1 MLKTRPMVFIGIP
14 FLLSC
19 FIASFL
25 ISKQMCYVI
34 VFLAVTL
41 IIVGVIFRKK
51 QTISVMLILVVCL
64 FGFSSYFYK
73 TISTKEKIT
82 PLANQEMRIKAVIT
96 DKSVN
101 QRGTF
106 CYNLN
111 VVECSDKNAPQ
122 KFKTILYT
130 QDEINCDLYDTI
142 YANLLFKEIKNTATF
157 NSNEFYKQEE
167 IYVTAFLKQINYIY
181 KYNKEPFIKKIKI
194 WNEELCNKID
204 LLLDGDESA
213 LMKAMLLGDRAD
225 ISKITSRSFTRAG
238 MIHLISISGLHIS
251 ILAGIFLFILIK
263 LKLSYRMCRIGT
275 IVLVWIFVAL
285 TGFHISTIR
294 AGIMLTVLLCGNLF
308 GRPAD
313 SLNSLFLSG
322 VLIVGANPF
331 AIRSIGFL
339 MTFLATTGLILF
351 AKKIS
356 TYILFNLKINNDI
369 LKFIINSIS
378 CTFSAT
384 LFLIPI
390 FVIVFKGTSIVA
402 PLANI
407 VAVFLA
413 PIILILG
420 IIMLLLSSYPLLFPF
435 AKATA
440 QILSLILKMLINTA
454 NFFSEIPFSYV
465 GLDYNFIKLWFIIS
479 VCVLIIVIIREKE
492 KIKIAS
498 FLCTISLFIFS
509 IGNQVSTINNI
520 NVETISTHNGQAI
533 ILTYRSNATV
543 IEVKS
548 DNYINSSILN
558 YLDNKNIHYINDLIL
573 LDEKTKSLNDFA
585 YLVDTKKIKNIYV
598 NENNPINQYCED
610 YLSEKTNI
618 INFNGKDY
626 LETTGNV
633 KVKIEENLKERTMW
647 LNIYN
652 HLLCITSDE
661 KIAKKTKCEFLFF
674 SSKNV
679 NSLEHFISKYVIIL
693 DECDDKILHN
703 KSNAF
708 SAFNKKIYMVFNSN
722 SKYKIEQKR

>member
-34 VFLAVTL
+34 AFLAITL
-41 IIVGVIFRKK
+41 ILVGIIFRKK

-64 FGFSSYFYK
+64 FGFLSYFYK
-73 TISTKEKIT
+73 TISTKDKIT
-82 PLANQEMRIKAVIT
+82 PLANQEIRIKAVIT
-96 DKSVN
+96 DISVN
-101 QRGTF
+101 ERGTF

-111 VVECSDKNAPQ
+111 VLECGDKKAPQ
-122 KFKTILYT
+122 KFKTILYS
-130 QDEINCDLYDTI
+130 QGEIDGDLYDTI
-142 YANLLFKEIKNTATF
+142 YAKVLFNEIKSTATF

-167 IYVTAFLKQINYIY
+167 IYVTAFLKEINHIF

-194 WNEELCNKID
+194 WNERLCHKVD

-225 ISKITSRSFTRAG
+225 ISEITSRSFTRSG
-238 MIHLISISGLHIS
+238 MVHIISISGLHIS
-251 ILAGIFLFILIK
+251 ILAGIFLFVLVN
-263 LKLSYRMCRIGT
+263 LKVSYRMCRIGT

-294 AGIMLTVLLCGNLF
+294 SGIMLTVLLCGNLF

-313 SLNSLFLSG
+313 NLNSLFLSG

-331 AIRSIGFL
+331 AIRSISFL
-339 MTFLATTGLILF
+339 MTFLATMGLILF
-351 AKKIS
+351 GKKIS
-356 TYILFNLKINNDI
+356 TYLLFNLKINNSI
-369 LKFIINSIS
+369 LKFIVNSIA

-390 FVIVFKGTSIVA
+390 FIIVFKGTSVVA

-413 PIILILG
+413 PIILVLG
-420 IIMLLLSSYPLLFPF
+420 IIMLMLSFNSLLLPF
-435 AKATA
+435 AKAIA

-465 GLDYNFIKLWFIIS
+465 GLDYNYIKLWFIIS
-479 VCVLIIVIIREKE
+479 VCILIIILIREKE

-498 FLCTISLFIFS
+498 LICIISLFILS
-509 IGNQVSTINNI
+509 IVNQVSTINNI
-520 NVETISTHNGQAI
+520 NVETISTYNGQAVI
-533 ILTYRSNATV
+533 ITYRSKATV

-548 DNYINSSILN
+548 DNYINSSIVS
-558 YLDNKNIHYINDLIL
+558 YLDNKNIYNITDFIIL
-573 LDEKTKSLNDFA
+573 DKKTKSVNSFD
-585 YLVDTKKIKNIYV
+585 YLVKVKNIQNIYID
-598 NENNPINQYCED
+598 ENNPVNQYCED
-610 YLSEKTNI
+610 YLSQNVNMF
-618 INFNGKDY
+618 NFNSKDY

-633 KVKIEENLKERTMW
+633 KVKIEENFKERTVW

-674 SSKNV
+674 SNKNV

-693 DECDDKILHN
+693 DECDNQILIN
-703 KSNAF
+703 KSNVF
-708 SAFNKKIYMVFNSN
+708 SAFNKKICMVFNRNSN
-722 SKYKIEQKR
+722 YKLEQKR